1 MKTIRDFADQL
12 TGKRVLMRVDFNV
25 PLDKATGA
33 ITNDLRIRMALPTI
47 KFARERRAKVI
58 LMSHLGRPKDNKPD
72 PKLSLK
78 KVADRLGELLGAK
91 VQFASDCIGPEAE
104 KAAKALKGGE
114 VLMLEN
120 TRFHAG
126 DEANDP
132 EMSRQ
137 LASLADVFIND
148 AFGTAHRAHASTV
161 GVAKLLPSAA
171 GFLIEKEVSYLSRAT
186 TNPEHPYVA
195 VMGGAKV
202 SDKINVLRNLLGK
215 VDSMLIG
222 GAMAY
227 TFLKQKGVKV
237 GNSLVE
243 ADRLDVARELMA
255 LGGAKIVLPVDHVC
269 AQKIDAAAEVK
280 TFKDEIPDGWIGL
293 DIGPQTVALFQ
304 KKIKGAAL
312 VTWNGPLGYFEIEE
326 FAAGTKAIASAMAAS
341 GATTIVGGGET
352 AEAVEKLGLADKISH
367 VSTGGGASL
376 EFLAGDKL
384 PGIAALE

>member
-1 MKTIRDFADQL
+1 MRTIRDLANEL
-12 TGKRVLMRVDFNV
+12 AGKRVLMRVDFNV
-25 PLDKATGA
+25 PMDKATGA

-47 KFARERRAKVI
+47 KYARERGAKVI

-72 PKLSLK
+72 PKLSLQ
-78 KVADRLGELLGAK
+78 KVADRLAELLG
-91 VQFASDCIGPEAE
+91 VPVGFASDCIGPEAE
-104 KAAKALKGGE
+104 DAVKLLKNGD

-126 DEANDP
+126 DEVNEP

-137 LASLADVFIND
+137 LGALADVFIND

-161 GVAKLLPSAA
+161 GVAKFLPSAA
-171 GFLIEKEVSYLSRAT
+171 GFLLEKEVGYLSRAT
-186 TNPEHPYVA
+186 TDPDHPYVA

-202 SDKINVLRNLLGK
+202 SDKIKVLRNLVGK

-227 TFLKQKGVKV
+227 TFLKQQGVEI

-243 ADRLDVARELMA
+243 ADRLDVAAELLA
-255 LGGAKIVLPVDHVC
+255 QGGAKIALPIDHIC
-269 AQKIDAAAEVK
+269 AQKIEATAEVR
-280 TFKDEIPDGWIGL
+280 TFEREIPEGWIGL
-293 DIGPQTVALFQ
+293 DIGPKTVALFEQ
-304 KKIKGAAL
+304 KIKGAAL
-312 VTWNGPLGYFEIEE
+312 VTWNGPLGYFEIEK
-326 FAAGTKAIASAMAAS
+326 FAAGTREIAQALADS

-352 AEAVEKLGLADKISH
+352 AEAVEKFGLQDKISH

-376 EFLAGDKL
+376 EFLGGDKL